1 MVNGS
6 AVKPE
11 VSVDLNDQDVISI
24 KDQFSWKYEFPVR
37 ACGSSKVEINEKMKA
52 TLKEYAREKFEQDQ
66 KLQEAAIKQVELTAE
81 KEVLTKRLE
90 EERLNQA
97 KRQEEERL
105 AWEIKLNA
113 TKEKVRPQL
122 YVCHS
127 TLCRQFICI
136 TRYGSALA
144 APLVGMQMN
153 W

>member
-90 EERLNQA
+90 EERLNHA
-97 KRQEEERL
+97 KKQEDERL
-105 AWEIKLNA
+105 AWEAKLNA
-113 TKEKVRPQL
+113 TKEAVRLQL
-122 YVCHS
+122 RMSLLVLS
-127 TLCRQFICI
+127 TLCNTSLWSEF
-136 TRYGSALA
+136 
-144 APLVGMQMN
+144 
-153 W
+153 